1 MSFDAAERGLARRHN
16 AAAVFADCARN
27 VLRFVDTGRSVT
39 DLEGN
44 IPTLKRSSRHACFF
58 SLFCSL
64 EKRLGY
70 QGQWSKWV
78 HRRSRLRRLRCLEL
92 FSAER
97 TLLLPA
103 TKSRLRGSASIFP
116 PRRTSPILV
125 TERTISLIAGMNLCT
140 PPETGFMPASFC
152 NTHALTTRPSIY
164 NRVFVWNRAWEV
176 GLHDLRLQRRAGRAE
191 RGAGFGV

>member
-1 MSFDAAERGLARRHN
+1 M

-44 IPTLKRSSRHACFF
+44 IPTLKRSSRHSCFF

-116 PRRTSPILV
+116 SQAGYVANPGNRANNFFYSWDELVYSPRRLV
-125 TERTISLIAGMNLCT
+125 SCRARFATHTRLPRARRFT
-140 PPETGFMPASFC
+140 TGW
-152 NTHALTTRPSIY
+152 
-164 NRVFVWNRAWEV
+164 FVWNRAWEV
-176 GLHDLRLQRRAGRAE
+176 GLHNLRLRRRAGRAE